1 LFRNSIFLRFV
12 NRLSEHIVNVSNPNH
27 HYAGSSYIE
36 KLLIK
41 VQECIKMV
49 TTSRNVGALF
59 LSIFSIFKR
68 FTLLAERLYYAEPL
82 P

>member
-1 LFRNSIFLRFV
+1 MLRDSIFLRFV
-12 NRLSEHIVNVSNPNH
+12 NRLSEQIVNVSKPNL
-27 HYAGSSYIE
+27 HYTGSNYIE
-36 KLLIK
+36 KLLSK

-59 LSIFSIFKR
+59 LSIFSIFKQ
-68 FTLLAERLYYAEPL
+68 FTLVAERLYYAEPL